1 MNSIGTKFRISV
13 FGESH
18 GTALGMVADGVPAGM
33 ELRPEDFAAD
43 LARRKWGEYPE
54 LRIGTT
60 PRKESDEPVFLSG
73 VLDGKTTGAPVT
85 IIFRNCEQHSKDY
98 ENLRTMPRPG
108 HSDFVAQKR
117 FNGFNDIRGGGHF
130 SGRLTLNLIAAGVIA
145 KKMLALRL
153 GDGISVSGSIREI
166 GGSEKREEWQDIL
179 LRAIAE
185 KDSVG
190 GVVECRAAGIPIGLG
205 EPFFDSLEAKIA
217 HIAFS
222 VPGVK
227 GIEFGCGFGCAGM
240 KGSEYND
247 PIIDAEG
254 KTSSNNTG
262 GINGGMSNG
271 NPIVFRMA
279 VRPTASIAKEQRTI
293 NLASGKV
300 EPLEIRGRHDVCIA
314 LRCPVIAEAVAA
326 IALAD
331 SLLTE

>member
-1 MNSIGTKFRISV
+1 MNSIGTNFRISV

-18 GTALGMVADGVPAGM
+18 GTSLGMVADGVPAGM
-33 ELRPEDFAAD
+33 ELCPEDFASD
-43 LARRKWGEYPE
+43 LARRKWGDCPG
-54 LRIGTT
+54 LVFGTT
-60 PRKESDEPVFLSG
+60 PRKESDEPVILSG
-73 VLDGKTTGAPVT
+73 VLNGKTTGAPVAV
-85 IIFRNCEQHSKDY
+85 IFRNCGQQSKDY

-130 SGRLTLNLIAAGVIA
+130 SGRLTLNIIAAGVIA

-153 GDGISVSGSIREI
+153 GDGVSVKGSIMEI
-166 GGSEKREEWQDIL
+166 GGSKKEEEWHDIL
-179 LRAIAE
+179 SGAVSE

-190 GVVECRAAGIPIGLG
+190 GIVECRVTGIPVGLG
-205 EPFFDSLEAKIA
+205 EPFFDSLESKIA

-247 PIIDAEG
+247 PIIDTEG

-262 GINGGMSNG
+262 GINGGISNG

-279 VRPTASIAKEQRTI
+279 VRPTASIAREQLTI

-300 EPLEIRGRHDVCIA
+300 EPLEIKGRHDACIA

-331 SLLTE
+331 SFLTD